1 MRPGHPDPK
10 GRVSLGMRLTVAI
23 TREENWYVGRCLEV
37 EIATQGKTVEETL
50 ANVREALELY
60 FKVAPKPCAASG

>member
-1 MRPGHPDPK
+1 
-10 GRVSLGMRLTVAI
+10 MRLTVAI